1 MSLLSRFQ
9 RGNENMNMDN
19 RIPVT
24 IITGFLGAGKTTL
37 LNQLIKDNP
46 NKKFA
51 IIENEFGEIG
61 IDGGLIVGNDE
72 NIFELSNGCICCSLS
87 DGFYET
93 IKKLLGSPYQF
104 DHLLVETTGI
114 ADPDSIIKAFL
125 SSEAIQLNFR
135 IDSVICLADCENMED
150 LMDEQ
155 TEVRKQLALADVVLL
170 NKVDTVQQEY
180 LTELENV
187 IGSINPMATIY
198 PVKFAKVEAVDI
210 LDLKAF
216 SAKTIEKSTLSF
228 HNLSVFGESIV
239 NQSSFLTKSADERHK
254 HDIKSL
260 GLIIPGSFDSDKFN
274 LWMQNFLFFNQDTV
288 FRVKGIVSFID
299 LPEKQI
305 FQAVRSNYMLE
316 SGAAWGEETRFSK
329 LVFIGKKLDHDK
341 LEDNLY
347 QLLGTPVEESH

>member
-1 MSLLSRFQ
+1 
-9 RGNENMNMDN
+9 MDS

-37 LNQLIKDNP
+37 LNQLIKDHP
-46 NKKFA
+46 KKRFA

-61 IDGGLIVGNDE
+61 IDGGLIVGTDE

-87 DGFYET
+87 EGFYET
-93 IKKLLGSPYQF
+93 IKKLLDSPYPF

-114 ADPDSIIKAFL
+114 ADPDSIVKAFL
-125 SSEAIQLNFR
+125 SSESIQLNFR

-155 TEVRKQLALADVVLL
+155 PEVRKQLTLADLVLL
-170 NKVDTVQQEY
+170 NKADTIRAEY
-180 LTELENV
+180 LTELQKV

-198 PVKFAKVEAVDI
+198 PVKFAKVDAVNL
-210 LDLKAF
+210 LDLNAF

-228 HNLSVFGESIV
+228 QNLSVFGDSII
-239 NQSSFLTKSADERHK
+239 NQSSFLTKPAHHHHK

-260 GLIIPGSFDSDKFN
+260 GFIIPGSFDRNKFN

-299 LPEKQI
+299 IPEKQI

-316 SGAAWGEETRFSK
+316 PGTEWGAETRFSK

-347 QLLGTPVEESH
+347 QLLGTPVEEIN

>member
-1 MSLLSRFQ
+1 
-9 RGNENMNMDN
+9 MDN

-37 LNQLIKDNP
+37 LNQLIKDHP
-46 NKKFA
+46 EKKFA

-61 IDGGLIVGNDE
+61 IDGGLIVGTDE

-87 DGFYET
+87 EGFYET
-93 IKKLLGSPYQF
+93 IKKLLDSPYPF

-114 ADPDSIIKAFL
+114 ADPDSIVKAFL
-125 SSEAIQLNFR
+125 SSESIQLNFR

-155 TEVRKQLALADVVLL
+155 PEVRKQLALADVVLL
-170 NKVDTVQQEY
+170 NKADTIRTEY
-180 LTELENV
+180 LTELQKV
-187 IGSINPMATIY
+187 IGNINPIATIY
-198 PVKFAKVEAVDI
+198 PVKFARVDAVNF
-210 LDLKAF
+210 LDLNAF

-228 HNLSVFGESIV
+228 QNLSVFGDSII
-239 NQSSFLTKSADERHK
+239 NQSSFLTKPAHHHHK

-260 GLIIPGSFDSDKFN
+260 GFIIPGSFDRNKFN

-299 LPEKQI
+299 IPEKQI

-316 SGAAWGEETRFSK
+316 PGTEWGAETRFSK

-347 QLLGTPVEESH
+347 QLLGTPVEEIN